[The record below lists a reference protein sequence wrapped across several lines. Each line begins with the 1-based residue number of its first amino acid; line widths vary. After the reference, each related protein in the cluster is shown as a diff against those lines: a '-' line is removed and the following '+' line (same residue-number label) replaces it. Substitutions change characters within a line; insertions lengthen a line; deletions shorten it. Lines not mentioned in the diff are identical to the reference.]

1 MTSETGEK
9 LFIVLV
15 AAIFIIGQF
24 LWLLF
29 QFKREEKFSRKF
41 NLKPKQNIGF
51 LAQLKNAS
59 INLFEISAG
68 FFGILYALLTLI
80 FGVSVIF
87 GIPVLVLFA
96 IIKLIKWAWYF

>member
-15 AAIFIIGQF
+15 AAIFIIGQS

-41 NLKPKQNIGF
+41 QLKPKQNIGF
-51 LAQLKNAS
+51 LVQLKNA
-59 INLFEISAG
+59 IITLFEISAG
-68 FFGILYALLTLI
+68 FFGLLYALLALV
-80 FGVSVIF
+80 FGIAVIF
-87 GIPVLVLFA
+87 GIPVLVLLA

>member
-9 LFIVLV
+9 LFIVV
-15 AAIFIIGQF
+15 VTAIFIIGQSI
-24 LWLLF
+24 WLLF

-51 LAQLKNAS
+51 LIQLKNAS
-59 INLFEISAG
+59 INLFEISAAL
-68 FFGILYALLTLI
+68 FGLLYALFYFI
-80 FGVSVIF
+80 FGITVVF
-87 GIPVLVLFA
+87 GIPVLILLA